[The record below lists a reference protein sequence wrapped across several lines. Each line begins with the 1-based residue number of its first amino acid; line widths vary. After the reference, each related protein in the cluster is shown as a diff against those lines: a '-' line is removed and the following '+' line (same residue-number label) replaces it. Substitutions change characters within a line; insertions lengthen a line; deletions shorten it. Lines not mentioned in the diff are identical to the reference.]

1 MSRKLVLFI
10 IVLILI
16 VAASSFY
23 FATQNEDKQIS
34 DKVFNLEKNL
44 VLAQL
49 RRITFEDFKNNTSSF
64 FHPYFHSSFFDVIE
78 QQYNEIG
85 HGDIATVTG
94 LPLYEEISKVYTSED
109 KKSKYVFV
117 IISDEHIANLAAYQ
131 YQFIQHEGQ
140 WKIRNKK
147 YYTLSK
153 DMTRPGK
160 DAARFTIFGDKTIE
174 YMHTR
179 ILDK

>member
-1 MSRKLVLFI
+1 MSKKLILFMV
-10 IVLILI
+10 VLILI

-34 DKVFNLEKNL
+34 DNVFKLEKNL
-44 VLAQL
+44 ALAQL
-49 RRITFEDFKNNTSSF
+49 RQISFEDFRSDTLSF
-64 FHPYFHSSFFDVIE
+64 LHPYFSSSFFDVIE

-94 LPLYEEISKVYTSED
+94 LPLYEEISKVYTSAD

-131 YQFIQHEGQ
+131 YQFIQDDGE

-147 YYTLSK
+147 FYTLSK
-153 DMTRPGK
+153 DMTRPEK
-160 DAARFTIFGDKTIE
+160 DATRFTVFDGEGIK
-174 YMHTR
+174 YKHTK